1 VAAYVLA
8 HIEVSD
14 PVRYEEYKKL
24 AFASVTQYGGRYLAR
39 GPKPDVLEGNW
50 VPKRMVI
57 LEFPSAAQARKW
69 FESPEYAEAKKVRL
83 ETCTNSELVIIDG
96 M

>member
-1 VAAYVLA
+1 MAAYVIA

-24 AFASVTQYGGRYLAR
+24 AFETVTKYGGRYLAR
-39 GPKPDVLEGNW
+39 GPKPDVLEGDW
-50 VPKRMVI
+50 RPKRLVL
-57 LEFPSAAQARKW
+57 LEFPSAAQARTW
-69 FESPEYAEAKKVRL
+69 WESPEYAPARAIRKA
-83 ETCTNSELVIIDG
+83 TCSRSELVIIDG